1 MIETPWAPRAHVLLV
16 DDHEDS
22 AESLVRL
29 LRLCGFDIAA
39 ASNGE
44 QAIETALHH
53 WPDIVLLDL
62 GLPAMDDYE
71 VAIQLR
77 RDAGCRE
84 IVLIAVTGY
93 GQSEDLQR
101 SRAAGSTITCSRP

>member
-44 QAIETALHH
+44 QAIESALHH

-62 GLPAMDDYE
+62 GLPAIGDFE
-71 VAIQLR
+71 VAIRLR
-77 RDAGCRE
+77 QDAGCRE

-93 GQSEDLQR
+93 GQSEDRQLSR
-101 SRAAGSTITCSRP
+101 SAGSTITCSRP